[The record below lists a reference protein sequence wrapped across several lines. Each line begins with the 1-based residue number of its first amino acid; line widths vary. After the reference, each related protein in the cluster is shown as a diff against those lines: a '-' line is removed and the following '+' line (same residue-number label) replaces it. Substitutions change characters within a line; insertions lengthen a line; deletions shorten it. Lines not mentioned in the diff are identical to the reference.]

1 MPKSATTWVYRQ
13 LVLNPA
19 VDYSGVKEPDFDV
32 LYDFDSYKDYNNQ
45 FEFSLNMNVELWS
58 IDSDLLST
66 LSTYATHSSI
76 IFRNPYEFVNSA
88 VNYFKPNCS
97 NDDYINFVI
106 ESSYLEYVGNVKRLK
121 TYFPNMQVLVQDQI
135 TNDPQGT
142 MDRLTDYLGICSAP
156 VDTTKANVTK
166 YTDDVLFTKDNILTI
181 NKSIDEFVDYS
192 GIDVEYW
199 KR

>member
-13 LVLNPA
+13 LIANPE
-19 VDYSGVKEPDFDV
+19 VDYSGVKEPHFDV
-32 LYDFDSYKDYNNQ
+32 LYNFDSYKDYNNQ

-88 VNYFKPNCS
+88 VNYFEPNCS

-106 ESSYLEYVGNVKRLK
+106 EAAYLEYARNIQRLK
-121 TYFPNMQVLVQDQI
+121 TYFPTLQVFVQDQI
-135 TNDPQGT
+135 ANDPQGT
-142 MDRLTDYLGICSAP
+142 MDRLTDYLSICSAP
-156 VDTTKANVTK
+156 VDTTKVNVTE
-166 YTDDVLFTKDNILTI
+166 YVGNVMFTKDNILTI

-192 GIDVEYW
+192 GIDVKHW